1 MSQMDLQEHG
11 NCVRI
16 PKKNPRN
23 HSTSS
28 NLFFPDKRSGRC
40 LGLARS
46 LRDGEVTWSARVS
59 FQGCLLPQDKHI
71 KHTAPVTTDKIESI
85 SNHGLT
91 WFKLFWQSIHR
102 NSFVVATDWSNLG
115 GISLHRQRRSLPP
128 TKPRPSQEGGRHCPS
143 FWASPPPISHSCKLR
158 TPAFL
163 PSCVPRKISAR
174 STNFTM
180 FNAACGT
187 CFPQLLQLQQRAAE
201 PGSVRDVG
209 KRALIPTSFL

>member
-16 PKKNPRN
+16 PKKNPRK

-28 NLFFPDKRSGRC
+28 NLLFPDKRSGRC

-46 LRDGEVTWSARVS
+46 LRDREVTWCARVS
-59 FQGCLLPQDKHI
+59 FQGCLLPQDKD
-71 KHTAPVTTDKIESI
+71 TAPVTTDKIESS
-85 SNHGLT
+85 SNHGST

-115 GISLHRQRRSLPP
+115 GISLHRQRRSQ
-128 TKPRPSQEGGRHCPS
+128 PRPSQEGGRHWPS